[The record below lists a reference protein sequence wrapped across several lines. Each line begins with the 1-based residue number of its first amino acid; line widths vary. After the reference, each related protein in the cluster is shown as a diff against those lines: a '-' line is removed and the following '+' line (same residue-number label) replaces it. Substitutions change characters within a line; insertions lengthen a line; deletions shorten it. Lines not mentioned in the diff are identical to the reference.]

1 MRKADQHAR
10 RQVLN
15 GGNVEMKK
23 TKKFGQPVVKQTPN
37 SGGILTKGS
46 APGTFREAPDLR
58 TALPPNPNPPGRAA
72 PDLRTALPPNPNPP
86 GRYDVNPP
94 TSGAGGVMPKPMG
107 GGLSSGKFGAPS
119 MGAGPLPSP
128 VAPPPA
134 GGMMPQ
140 TGGMKKGGKVQ
151 VKSKASS
158 ASKVRG
164 HGCETRGK
172 TKGRFV

>member
-1 MRKADQHAR
+1 
-10 RQVLN
+10 
-15 GGNVEMKK
+15 MKK

-46 APGTFREAPDLR
+46 APGTFREAPDLRTALPPNPNPPGRAAPDLR